1 VGIEIDRLDIERL
14 SNLVTGFGWKLVK
27 QEFTE
32 DKIIVVLEKSR
43 APGVEVA
50 EAGPG

>member
-1 VGIEIDRLDIERL
+1 MELERDRLELDRL
-14 SNLVTGFGWKLVK
+14 MNLVTGFGWKLVK

-32 DKIIVVLEKSR
+32 DKIIVTIEKSR

-50 EAGPG
+50 EAGAG

>member
-1 VGIEIDRLDIERL
+1 MAEELDRLELDRL
-14 SNLVTGFGWKLVK
+14 MNLVSGFGWRLSK
-27 QEFTE
+27 QELTE
-32 DKIIVVLEKSR
+32 DKIIVTLEKSR